1 LDPRVT
7 DLVLVRHGETEWHA
21 DNRYAGRSDVPLT
34 PHGVAQAQD
43 LAVWARRTPPDVVL
57 ASPLERARR
66 TAEPAARVAGLEVV
80 LDGRLVEVDFGKGD
94 GLTRN
99 DMRERFPADLDA
111 FLAAPAS
118 SPLPG
123 GETGAD
129 AVARARPA
137 LTDAAVGHPDG
148 TVLVVAHQ
156 TLLRLLLCDLLEIPL
171 DHYRRVFP
179 RLDNVART
187 VVRPAAEGPA
197 ALIALNV
204 SG

>member
-1 LDPRVT
+1 MT

-21 DNRYAGRSDVPLT
+21 GNRYAGRTDVPLT
-34 PHGVAQAQD
+34 PRGVAQAQD
-43 LAVWARRTPPDVVL
+43 LAVWARRTPPDRVL
-57 ASPLERARR
+57 ASPLERARH
-66 TAEPAARVAGLEVV
+66 TAEPAARAAGLEVIV
-80 LDGRLVEVDFGKGD
+80 DDRLVEVDFGKGD
-94 GLTRN
+94 GLTR
-99 DMRERFPADLDA
+99 DEMRERFPAELDA
-111 FLAAPAS
+111 FLTSPAT

-137 LTDAAVGHPDG
+137 LTDATTAHPDG
-148 TVLVVAHQ
+148 IVLVVAHQ
-156 TLLRLLLCDLLEIPL
+156 TLLRLLLCDLLGIPL

-179 RLDNVART
+179 HLDNVART
-187 VVRPAAEGPA
+187 VVRPAADGPS

>member
-1 LDPRVT
+1 VT

-21 DNRYAGRSDVPLT
+21 GNRYAGRADVPLT
-34 PHGVAQAQD
+34 PRGRAKAED
-43 LAVWARRTPPDVVL
+43 LAVWARRTPPDLVL
-57 ASPLERARR
+57 ASPLERARQ
-66 TAEPAARVAGLEVV
+66 TAEPAARVAGLPVV
-80 LDGRLVEVDFGKGD
+80 LDDRLVEVDFGKGD
-94 GLTRN
+94 GLTRE

-111 FLAAPAS
+111 FLAAPAT

-129 AVARARPA
+129 AVARSRPA
-137 LTDAAVGHPDG
+137 LLDAAARHPDG

-156 TLLRLLLCDLLEIPL
+156 TLLRLLLCDLLGMPL

-187 VVRPAAEGPA
+187 VVRPAERGPA
-197 ALIALNV
+197 ALLALNV